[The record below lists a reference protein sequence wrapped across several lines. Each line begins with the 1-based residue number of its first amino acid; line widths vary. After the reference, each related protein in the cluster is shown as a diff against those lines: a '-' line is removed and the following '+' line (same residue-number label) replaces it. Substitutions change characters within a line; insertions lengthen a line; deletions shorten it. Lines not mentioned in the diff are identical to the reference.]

1 MTIGQELLKELE
13 VEIRNSLDIP
23 REWLPEKYQGKK
35 KTRKLSSI
43 YNQLK
48 RNDRNFD
55 VDPREVSVKFDS
67 NQNPVKATKERW
79 EAIERYRKQAEQ
91 EQDLQGVEND
101 DKLYGAMATFCGA
114 MVLAGVMDR
123 DDFIE

>member
-1 MTIGQELLKELE
+1 MTIGQNLLNELE
-13 VEIRNSLDIP
+13 IEIRNALEIP
-23 REWLPEKYQGKK
+23 REWLPEKYQGKR
-35 KTRKLSSI
+35 KTRKLSSV

-48 RNDRNFD
+48 RSDKNFD
-55 VDPREVSVKFDS
+55 VDPRDVSVKFD
-67 NQNPVKATKERW
+67 NDQNPVKATKERW

-91 EQDLQGVEND
+91 GQDLQGVEND

-123 DDFIE
+123 EDFEE

>member
-1 MTIGQELLKELE
+1 MNQGQQLLAELDA
-13 VEIRNSLDIP
+13 EIRNSLEIP

-35 KTRKLSSI
+35 KTRKLSSV

-48 RNDRNFD
+48 RSDKNFD
-55 VDPREVSVKFDS
+55 VDPRDVSVKFDS

-91 EQDLQGVEND
+91 GQELQGEENE
-101 DKLYGAMATFCGA
+101 DKLYGAMNTFCGA